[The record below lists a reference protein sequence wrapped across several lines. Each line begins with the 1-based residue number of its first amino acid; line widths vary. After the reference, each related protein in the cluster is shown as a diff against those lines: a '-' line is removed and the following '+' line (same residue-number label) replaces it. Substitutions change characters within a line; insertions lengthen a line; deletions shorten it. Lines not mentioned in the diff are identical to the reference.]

1 MKLLEWAAVMMIALF
16 GAAVGASLG
25 AYYMVFYQ
33 LAQCP

>member
-1 MKLLEWAAVMMIALF
+1 MKLLEWASVLVIALF
-16 GAAVGASLG
+16 GALVGASIG

>member
-1 MKLLEWAAVMMIALF
+1 MKLLEWASIVVITLF
-16 GAAVGASLG
+16 GAMVGASIG